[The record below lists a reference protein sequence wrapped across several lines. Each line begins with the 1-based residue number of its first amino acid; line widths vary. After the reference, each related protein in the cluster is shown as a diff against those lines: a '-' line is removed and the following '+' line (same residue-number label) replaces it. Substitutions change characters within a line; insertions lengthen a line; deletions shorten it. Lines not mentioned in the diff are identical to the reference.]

1 MIDLALD
8 PLNHDLLIQDNDLVF
23 LDGAERVRQHIDVK
37 LKLWQGEW
45 FLDTEFGTP
54 YLASILSKQI
64 SLAAAVAALKASI
77 LAVDGVQ
84 TITRFDYTFN
94 RSARDLDVS
103 FDVLTP
109 FGNLSIIKRKPKYT
123 TQELIAISRSENFPL
138 ADDNVDIL
146 TNTTI
151 PSNGY

>member
-1 MIDLALD
+1 MIDLLID
-8 PLNHDLLIQDNDLVF
+8 NFSDDLILQDNDLVMVN
-23 LDGAERVRQHIDVK
+23 GAEMVRQNISIK
-37 LKLWQGEW
+37 LKLFAGEW

-54 YLASILSKQI
+54 YLASILGKQI

-151 PSNGY
+151 PSHGY